1 MVLSVNQRSL
11 LLIEEMAAKS
21 EELKITCEQTATGA
35 TVIDA
40 GINAVGG
47 YTAGRYATEICMG
60 NLGDARIST
69 FTHGGL
75 TLPSIEVTTDFPGI
89 ALFGA
94 QFAGWRISV
103 GKYFAMGSG
112 PARALALK
120 PKELYEKI
128 GYQDDADTAVL
139 VLETSERPTD
149 TVVEHIS
156 EACGVASDRLYL
168 LLTPTASLAGSTQI
182 SGRIV
187 ETGLHKLTE
196 VGFDPKKVLA
206 GYGSAPIAPIH
217 PKSTTAMGRTNDM
230 LLYAGTT
237 YFTVEHNDDDE
248 LKELIKKVPSSSSK
262 DYGQPFAKV
271 FKAAGYDF
279 YKIDPGLF
287 APAVIVINNIVT
299 GKTYRAGRLNLE
311 VLQKSIGLS

>member
-1 MVLSVNQRSL
+1 MVLSVNKKAL
-11 LLIEEMAAKS
+11 LLVEEMNAKS
-21 EELKITCEQTATGA
+21 EELKIAIEKTAAGA

-47 YTAGRYATEICMG
+47 YAAGRYATEICMG
-60 NLGDARIST
+60 NLGEARIST

-103 GKYFAMGSG
+103 DKYFAMGSG

-120 PKELYEKI
+120 PKDLYEKI
-128 GYQDDADTAVL
+128 GYKDDADTAIL
-139 VLETSERPTD
+139 VLETTEKPGD
-149 TVVEHIS
+149 AVVEYIS
-156 EACGVASDRLYL
+156 KTCGVASDRLYI
-168 LLTPTASLAGSTQI
+168 LLTPTSSLAGSTQI

-196 VGFDPKKVLA
+196 VGFDPNKVIS
-206 GYGSAPIAPIH
+206 GYGAAPIAPIH
-217 PKSTTAMGRTNDM
+217 PKFTTAMGRTNDM
-230 LLYAGTT
+230 LLYAGTA
-237 YFTVEHNDDDE
+237 YFTVEHDDDDE

-262 DYGQPFAKV
+262 DYGKPFAKV

-287 APAVIVINNIVT
+287 APAVIVINNIAS
-299 GKTYRAGRLNLE
+299 GKTYSAGHLNME